1 MTLAGSVGTI
11 LPRPV
16 LFSDANRRDAAANLA
31 PLAIEWAY
39 GTLATVQHV
48 AQDLGDAMVAVS
60 PSLDGF
66 AIVAALNARD
76 WRRDEDLVALLKT
89 SNLMDLMFQAHLDAE
104 RRWVIENGVVLHF
117 GVGTLVAV
125 TGGEGEIVGLC
136 HRSAKY
142 LVEVIDGRGILIR
155 SRYAAESCRAI
166 EMAVA
171 V

>member
-1 MTLAGSVGTI
+1 MMSAWSAVP
-11 LPRPV
+11 PRPV

-31 PLAIEWAY
+31 PHASAWAY
-39 GTLATVQHV
+39 EARSGDHV
-48 AQDLGDAMVAVS
+48 AQDLGDAMVAVG

-76 WRRDEDLVALLKT
+76 WQRDEGLVALLKT

-104 RRWVIENGVVLHF
+104 RRWVIENGVVLHLD
-117 GVGTLVAV
+117 VGTLVAV
-125 TGGEGEIVGLC
+125 REGEGEIVGQC

-142 LVEVIDGRGILIR
+142 LVEVIDGRGILVR